1 MKNKNFII
9 IVIGQIIS
17 LFGNAIQRF
26 SMSLYLLEFTG
37 STATFANIL
46 AISTIP
52 YILFAPIAGTLSDRV
67 NKKKIMVYLDFFCS
81 ALIGGYAIILL
92 NGRDH
97 EVIVAVVM
105 FMLSICFTLYGPA
118 VTASIPQIV
127 EEDKLTSANG
137 VINQVGSIVNFAGPI
152 LAGVLYGIV
161 GIKAIVIINAI
172 SFFVSAIMEL
182 FLDIPDVVV
191 SEEVESK
198 LQSKV
203 ESNNVVTLEKNA
215 VPTEVES
222 KVGLN
227 DVVTLEK
234 NIVTTELATT
244 MLDSR
249 TSELE
254 ERVAASLRSE
264 ENEEVAVISE
274 NAKDIIKGNK
284 EVVTVSEV
292 IKENKEAKIKFE
304 NIKGNSDKSKILS
317 MEFIKNSFIDM
328 GKTFKYLSK
337 DKKVVLGIIASYA
350 LCNIFLVP
358 VLTILAPYFINIF
371 LGLPS
376 EIYGIVEGICVL
388 GMILGGF
395 WISVKPNMFKI
406 KKVHYTY
413 FPMVAGVILM
423 STLGGIKANNYT
435 IAFLFAIGGLAIMMS
450 LSLSNVLTL
459 TFIQKEVPLEMLG
472 RVSAFSTA
480 IATISVAPGQ
490 LLYGQIIDTGM
501 PIGVILLITAIANIA
516 LIMFVKWNVREVK

>member
-52 YILFAPIAGTLSDRV
+52 YILFAPIAGMLSDRV

-81 ALIGGYAIILL
+81 FLIGGYAIILL

-97 EVIVAVVM
+97 EVIVAIVM

-127 EEDKLTSANG
+127 EEERLTSANG

-172 SFFVSAIMEL
+172 SFFASAIMEL
-182 FLDIPDVVV
+182 FLDIPDLVVN
-191 SEEVESK
+191 EDVESK

-203 ESNNVVTLEKNA
+203 ELNNVVTLEKNA
-215 VPTEVES
+215 VPTEVAISSLDIKES
-222 KVGLN
+222 
-227 DVVTLEK
+227 
-234 NIVTTELATT
+234 A
-244 MLDSR
+244 
-249 TSELE
+249 
-254 ERVAASLRSE
+254 
-264 ENEEVAVISE
+264 
-274 NAKDIIKGNK
+274 
-284 EVVTVSEV
+284 EV
-292 IKENKEAKIKFE
+292 IAVSE
-304 NIKGNSDKSKILS
+304 NIKVNTKKEEKILS

-337 DKKVVLGIIASYA
+337 EKKVVLGIIASYA

-413 FPMVAGVILM
+413 LPMVAGVILM

-480 IATISVAPGQ
+480 VATISVAPGQ
-490 LLYGQIIDTGM
+490 LLYGQIIDTGI
-501 PIGVILLITAIANIA
+501 PIGLILLITAIANIA
-516 LIMFVKWNVREVK
+516 LVMFVKWNVREVK

>member
-52 YILFAPIAGTLSDRV
+52 YILFAPIAGMLSDRV

-81 ALIGGYAIILL
+81 FLIGGYAIILL

-97 EVIVAVVM
+97 EVIVAIVM

-118 VTASIPQIV
+118 VTSSIPQIV

-172 SFFVSAIMEL
+172 SFFASAIMEL
-182 FLDIPDVVV
+182 FLDIPDLVV
-191 SEEVESK
+191 SEEVEINEKVKVDEAVAESK
-198 LQSKV
+198 L
-203 ESNNVVTLEKNA
+203 E
-215 VPTEVES
+215 
-222 KVGLN
+222 LN
-227 DVVTLEK
+227 DVVTYEK

-254 ERVAASLRSE
+254 ERVAASLRFE
-264 ENEEVAVISE
+264 ENEEVTVISE

-292 IKENKEAKIKFE
+292 IKENKKATMVSE
-304 NIKGNSDKSKILS
+304 NIKGTAKREEKILS
-317 MEFIKNSFIDM
+317 IEFIKNSFIDM

-337 DKKVVLGIIASYA
+337 EKKVVLGIIASYA
-350 LCNIFLVP
+350 ICNIFLVP

-413 FPMVAGVILM
+413 LPMVAGVILM

-480 IATISVAPGQ
+480 VATISVAPGQ

-501 PIGVILLITAIANIA
+501 PIGLILLITAIANIV
-516 LIMFVKWNVREVK
+516 LVMFVKWNVREIN